1 MERKY
6 ISVFALNK
14 YIKAKMNQDVSL
26 QNVYIKG
33 EISNYRPHPSG
44 HLYFT
49 LKDEN
54 SRVSAVM
61 FASYAKHLDFK
72 VENGKQV
79 FIRANV
85 SVYEITGQYQL
96 YVQTMQEDGIGN
108 LYLQFE
114 KLKKKLEKEG
124 LFDPKYKKKIPAF
137 PKSIAVLSAKQ
148 GAAVQDVVK
157 TLQLR
162 FPFTKVIV
170 FPIPVQGKNAY
181 IKIIETLQQVDH
193 IGFDTIILARGGGS
207 IEDLWNFN
215 EENLARCIF
224 NLKTPIIT
232 GIGHETDFT
241 ICDFVSDYRGVTPT
255 AAAIHASPD
264 QNELKKQRILLHEQ
278 LLYRMK
284 QNLHMKRQN
293 LDRLQNSY
301 YLKNPDYLYSN
312 ELLRLSHLQDQ
323 LFHQL
328 KIFDMKSYQ
337 KLFNYQ
343 RLLKEKIDKKIA
355 DYEKTTQMK
364 ISQLDAL
371 SPLKVMQ
378 RGYTLIKKDNHVIK
392 SANDLKKGDIVHIIF
407 SDEEKAAEIK

>member
-54 SRVSAVM
+54 SRVAAVM
-61 FASYAKHLDFK
+61 FASYAKQLDFRI
-72 VENGKQV
+72 ENGMQV

-85 SVYEITGQYQL
+85 SVYEISGQYQL
-96 YVQTMQEDGIGN
+96 YVQSIQQDGIGN

-114 KLKKKLEKEG
+114 KLKKKLEQEG
-124 LFDPKYKKKIPAF
+124 LFDLKHKKKIPAF
-137 PKSIAVLSAKQ
+137 PKLVAVLSAKQ
-148 GAAVQDVVK
+148 GAAVQDVVR
-157 TLQLR
+157 TIQLR

-170 FPIPVQGKNAY
+170 FPIPVQGKDAY
-181 IKIIETLQQVDH
+181 LKIIESLKQVDC

-207 IEDLWNFN
+207 IEDLWSFN
-215 EENLARCIF
+215 EEKLARCIF
-224 NLKTPIIT
+224 ELKTPIIT

-241 ICDFVSDYRGVTPT
+241 ICDFVSDYRAVTPT
-255 AAAIHASPD
+255 AAAIYASPD
-264 QNELKKQRILLHEQ
+264 QNELKKQRQLLHEQ

-284 QNLHMKRQN
+284 QIIYSQKQT
-293 LDRLQNSY
+293 LDRIRSSY
-301 YLKNPDYLYSN
+301 YLRNPEYLYSN
-312 ELLRLSHLQDQ
+312 ELLRLSHLQDR
-323 LFHQL
+323 LFYQL

-337 KLFNYQ
+337 KLIDCQ
-343 RLLKEKIDKKIA
+343 KKLKEKIDKQLTK
-355 DYEKTTQMK
+355 YEKMTQMQ

-371 SPLKVMQ
+371 SPLKVMK
-378 RGYTLIKKDNHVIK
+378 RGYTLIKKDNNVIK
-392 SANDLKKGDIVHIIF
+392 KANELKKGDVIHIIF
-407 SDEEKAAEIK
+407 SDQEKKAEIK